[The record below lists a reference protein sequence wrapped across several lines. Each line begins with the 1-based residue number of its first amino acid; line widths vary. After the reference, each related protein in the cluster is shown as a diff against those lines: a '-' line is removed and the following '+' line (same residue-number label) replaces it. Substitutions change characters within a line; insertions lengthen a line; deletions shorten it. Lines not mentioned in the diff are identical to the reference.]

1 MYDVTRRFSSVLQ
14 SMLVATFRLCWTGTW
29 LRTSPVS
36 STLMTTWVEPSV
48 YVTFNYPAINALL
61 WGIHNKQVWW
71 TVDLCLTLVLR
82 GQGASSEAG
91 VLCGGGHTPGYHP
104 TLQDIQEGLNRPG
117 VFRQLPREGYF
128 IDYLWSIIDFLWCLN
143 RNKNQFGW
151 LCWQVAIQLNDTHP
165 AMAIPELMRV
175 FVDIEK
181 LDWDTVRMYEN
192 KTTNFVQ
199 LI

>member
-91 VLCGGGHTPGYHP
+91 VLCGGGHSAGHCPSLQVLKVWLHRGCARGPVHP
-104 TLQDIQEGLNRPG
+104 T
-117 VFRQLPREGYF
+117 
-128 IDYLWSIIDFLWCLN
+128 
-143 RNKNQFGW
+143 
-151 LCWQVAIQLNDTHP
+151 WQG
-165 AMAIPELMRV
+165 
-175 FVDIEK
+175 K
-181 LDWDTVRMYEN
+181 LDTIDILSVLDYVVTRRYVSKHHILSKCLCSLTTLRYYAKDTMAECETICKSV
-192 KTTNFVQ
+192 
-199 LI
+199 LP